1 MILKWKWKRIK
12 MKKSKTNILEKIAI
26 TFLIGGGFLLSV
38 IKLLEGDN
46 RLILVYI
53 ALSLMILLFGLKN
66 E

>member
-1 MILKWKWKRIK
+1 

-66 E
+66 D

>member
-1 MILKWKWKRIK
+1 
-12 MKKSKTNILEKIAI
+12 MKESKTNILEKIAI

-66 E
+66 D